1 MVQVAKIRGKGK
13 ERKLGL
19 EREVSSSMDANMPI
33 KKTSGHLARLKK
45 KSGDGSPCRQMFHGI
60 ESRAMQIIFSPG
72 FLFGL
77 ENTTPRAH
85 LEEMCVVREGRTLAV
100 AAVLLG

>member
-1 MVQVAKIRGKGK
+1 
-13 ERKLGL
+13 
-19 EREVSSSMDANMPI
+19 MPI

-60 ESRAMQIIFSPG
+60 ENRASHKIIFSPG

-77 ENTTPRAH
+77 ENTTSRVH